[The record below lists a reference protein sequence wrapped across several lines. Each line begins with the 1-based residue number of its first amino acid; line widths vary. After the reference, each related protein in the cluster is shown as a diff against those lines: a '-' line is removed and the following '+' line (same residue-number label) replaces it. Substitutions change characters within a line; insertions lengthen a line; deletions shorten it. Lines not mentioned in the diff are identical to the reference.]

1 LYIIVV
7 HITKKG
13 IWRFYKKGNMSFDY
27 SVHKLTG
34 SVQHYSW
41 GGTTFLPRL
50 LNIENPNHAPF
61 AEYWLGVHSGGPSSI
76 EVNKQPVLLSEVI
89 ALDPKAALSAPIFN
103 HFGGLPYLFK
113 VLDVKDMLS
122 IQVHPT
128 KEYAKVAFEKEEAAG
143 IPLNAANR
151 NYKDRNHKPEIMLAM
166 SEFWLL
172 HGFKS
177 EAKIIETLENTAEF
191 QVLAPLFRAEGLQ
204 GLYQFLMEMDQ
215 AQVDS
220 LLTPVVKRALRYKQ
234 DGKIDKT
241 CPEWWV
247 AKLYDNGAGMLPI
260 DRGVFSIYLFN
271 IVCIMPGQ
279 GIFQGAGVPH
289 AYLEGQNVELMAN
302 SDNVLRGGLTPKHI
316 DVPELIKNIQF
327 EHIEPVIIEGTKPCM
342 GESVYPAPVQD
353 FGIASITLDGSNGY
367 SHEANSL
374 EMFLVVEG
382 GCVVNNQ
389 MSIKTGEAFV
399 VFPGN
404 KLNIH
409 ASGKTLIYRAF
420 VPSLVAYSQHEEN

>member
-1 LYIIVV
+1 
-7 HITKKG
+7 
-13 IWRFYKKGNMSFDY
+13 MAFDY

-41 GGTTFLPRL
+41 GGTSFLPHL
-50 LNIENPNHAPF
+50 LSIENPNHTPF
-61 AEYWLGVHSGGPSSI
+61 AEYWLGVHAGGPASI
-76 EVNKQPVLLSEVI
+76 EVNQTTVLLSDII
-89 ALDPKAALSAPIFN
+89 ASDPVAALSAPVYEQ
-103 HFGGLPYLFK
+103 FGGLPYLFK

-128 KEYAKVAFEKEEAAG
+128 KEYAKVAFENEEAAG
-143 IPLNAANR
+143 IALTAPNR
-151 NYKDRNHKPEIMLAM
+151 NYKDQNHKPEIMLAM

-177 EAKIIETLENTAEF
+177 EAKILETLENIAEF
-191 QVLAPLFRAEGLQ
+191 QVLAPLFKADGLK

-220 LLTPVVKRALRYKQ
+220 LLSPVVKRALRYKQ

-247 AKLYDNGAGMLPI
+247 AKLYENGVGIVPV

-271 IVCIMPGQ
+271 IICIKPGQ
-279 GIFQGAGVPH
+279 GIFQDAGVPH

-316 DVPELIKNIQF
+316 DVAELIKNIKF
-327 EHIEPVIIEGTKPCM
+327 EYIEPVIIGGTKPCM
-342 GESVYPAPVQD
+342 GESVYPAPTTD
-353 FGIASITLDGSNGY
+353 FGIATITLDGSFAY
-367 SHEANSL
+367 SHQAQSID
-374 EMFLVVEG
+374 MFLVLEG

-389 MSIKTGEAFV
+389 MTIKTGESFI
-399 VFPGN
+399 VFPGTSIE
-404 KLNIH
+404 LNS
-409 ASGKTLIYRAF
+409 SGKTLIYRAF
-420 VPSLVAYSQHEEN
+420 VPSVAAYSQHEEN

>member
-1 LYIIVV
+1 
-7 HITKKG
+7 
-13 IWRFYKKGNMSFDY
+13 MSFNY
-27 SVHKLTG
+27 NVHKLQGT
-34 SVQHYSW
+34 VQHYSW
-41 GGTTFLPRL
+41 GGASFLPKL
-50 LNIENPNHAPF
+50 LSIENPNHKPF
-61 AEYWLGVHSGGPSSI
+61 AEYWLGIHAGGPASI
-76 EVNKQPVLLSEVI
+76 EVSQQAVLLSDAI
-89 ALDPKAALSAPIFN
+89 ATDPKAALSEPVFN

-113 VLDVKDMLS
+113 ILDVKDMLS

-143 IPLNAANR
+143 IALNAPNR
-151 NYKDRNHKPEIMLAM
+151 NYKDINHKPEIMLAM

-177 EAKIIETLENTAEF
+177 EAKILETLENIAEF
-191 QVLAPLFRAEGLQ
+191 QVLVPLYKTEGLK
-204 GLYQFLMEMDQ
+204 GLYQFLMEMEQ

-220 LLTPVVKRALRYKQ
+220 LLSPVVKRALRNKQ
-234 DGKIDKT
+234 EGKVDRSA
-241 CPEWWV
+241 PDWWV
-247 AKLYDNGAGMLPI
+247 AKLYENAAGILPI
-260 DRGVFSIYLFN
+260 DKGVFSIYLFN
-271 IVCIMPGQ
+271 IVCVMPGQ
-279 GIFQGAGVPH
+279 GIFQDAGVPH

-316 DVPELIKNIQF
+316 DVEELIYNIKF
-327 EHIEPVIIEGTKPCM
+327 ESIDPVIIEGTKPCM

-353 FGIASITLDGSNGY
+353 FGIASITLDGSNSY
-367 SHEANSL
+367 SYEAESL
-374 EMFLVVEG
+374 DMFLVVEG

-389 MSIKTGEAFV
+389 LSVKTGEAFV

-420 VPSLVAYSQHEEN
+420 VPSLAAYSQHEEN

>member
-1 LYIIVV
+1 
-7 HITKKG
+7 
-13 IWRFYKKGNMSFDY
+13 MSFNY
-27 SVHKLTG
+27 SIHKLQGT
-34 SVQHYSW
+34 VQHYSW
-41 GGTTFLPRL
+41 GGTTFLPKL
-50 LNIENPNHAPF
+50 LSIENPNHKPF
-61 AEYWLGVHSGGPSSI
+61 AEYWLGIHAGGPSSI
-76 EVNKQPVLLSEVI
+76 EVNQQSVLLSDAI
-89 ALDPKAALSAPIFN
+89 ATDPKAALSEPVYS

-143 IPLNAANR
+143 IALNAPNR
-151 NYKDRNHKPEIMLAM
+151 NYKDTNHKPEIMLAM

-177 EAKIIETLENTAEF
+177 EAKILETLENIAEF
-191 QVLAPLFRAEGLQ
+191 QVLVPLYKSEGLK
-204 GLYQFLMEMDQ
+204 GLYQFLMEMEQ

-220 LLTPVVKRALRYKQ
+220 LLSPVVKRALRNKQ
-234 DGKIDKT
+234 EGKVDRNA
-241 CPEWWV
+241 PDWWV
-247 AKLYDNGAGMLPI
+247 AKLYENAAGILPI
-260 DRGVFSIYLFN
+260 DKGVFSIYLFN
-271 IVCIMPGQ
+271 IVCVMPGQ
-279 GIFQGAGVPH
+279 GIFQDAGVPH

-316 DVPELIKNIQF
+316 DVEELILNIKF
-327 EHIEPVIIEGTKPCM
+327 ESIDPVIIEGTKPCM

-353 FGIASITLDGSNGY
+353 FGIASITLDGSNSY
-367 SHEANSL
+367 SYEAESMD
-374 EMFLVVEG
+374 MFLVVGG

-389 MSIKTGEAFV
+389 MTIKTGEAFV

-420 VPSLVAYSQHEEN
+420 VPSLAAYSQHEEN

>member
-1 LYIIVV
+1 
-7 HITKKG
+7 
-13 IWRFYKKGNMSFDY
+13 MSFNY
-27 SVHKLTG
+27 SVHKLQGT
-34 SVQHYSW
+34 VQHYSW
-41 GGTTFLPRL
+41 GGASFLPKL
-50 LNIENPNHAPF
+50 LSIENPNHKPF
-61 AEYWLGVHSGGPSSI
+61 AEYWLGIHAGGPASI
-76 EVNKQPVLLSEVI
+76 EVNQQAVLLSDAI
-89 ALDPKAALSAPIFN
+89 ATDPKAALSEPVFN

-113 VLDVKDMLS
+113 ILDVKDMLS

-143 IPLNAANR
+143 IALNAPNR
-151 NYKDRNHKPEIMLAM
+151 NYKDINHKPEIMLAM

-177 EAKIIETLENTAEF
+177 EAKILETLENIAEF
-191 QVLAPLFRAEGLQ
+191 QVLVPLYKSEGLK
-204 GLYQFLMEMDQ
+204 GLYQFLMEMEQ

-220 LLTPVVKRALRYKQ
+220 LLSPVVKRALRNKQ
-234 DGKIDKT
+234 EGKVDRSA
-241 CPEWWV
+241 PDWWV
-247 AKLYDNGAGMLPI
+247 AKLYENAAGILPI
-260 DRGVFSIYLFN
+260 DKGVFSIYLFN
-271 IVCIMPGQ
+271 IVCVMPGQ
-279 GIFQGAGVPH
+279 GIFQDAGVPH

-316 DVPELIKNIQF
+316 DVEELIYNIKF
-327 EHIEPVIIEGTKPCM
+327 ESIDPVIIEGTKPCM

-353 FGIASITLDGSNGY
+353 FGIASITLDGSNSY
-367 SHEANSL
+367 SYEAESL
-374 EMFLVVEG
+374 DMFLVVEG

-389 MSIKTGEAFV
+389 LSVKTGEAFV

-420 VPSLVAYSQHEEN
+420 VPSLAAYSQHEEN

>member
-1 LYIIVV
+1 
-7 HITKKG
+7 
-13 IWRFYKKGNMSFDY
+13 MSFNY
-27 SVHKLTG
+27 SVHKLQGT
-34 SVQHYSW
+34 VQHYSW
-41 GGTTFLPRL
+41 GGASFLPKL
-50 LNIENPNHAPF
+50 LSIENPNHKPF
-61 AEYWLGVHSGGPSSI
+61 AEYWLGIHAGGPASI
-76 EVNKQPVLLSEVI
+76 EVNQQAVLLSDAI
-89 ALDPKAALSAPIFN
+89 ATDPKAALSEPVFN

-113 VLDVKDMLS
+113 ILDVKDMLS

-143 IPLNAANR
+143 IALNAPNR
-151 NYKDRNHKPEIMLAM
+151 NYKDTNHKPEIMLAM

-177 EAKIIETLENTAEF
+177 EAKILETLENIAEF
-191 QVLAPLFRAEGLQ
+191 QVLVPLYKTEGLK
-204 GLYQFLMEMDQ
+204 GLYQFLMEMEQ

-220 LLTPVVKRALRYKQ
+220 LLSPVVKRALRNKQ
-234 DGKIDKT
+234 EGKVDRSA
-241 CPEWWV
+241 PDWWV
-247 AKLYDNGAGMLPI
+247 AKLYENAAGILPI
-260 DRGVFSIYLFN
+260 DKGVFSIYLFN
-271 IVCIMPGQ
+271 IVCVMPGQ
-279 GIFQGAGVPH
+279 GIFQDAGVPH

-316 DVPELIKNIQF
+316 DVEELIYNIKF
-327 EHIEPVIIEGTKPCM
+327 ESIDPVIIEGTKPCM

-353 FGIASITLDGSNGY
+353 FGIASITLDGSNSY
-367 SHEANSL
+367 SYEAESL
-374 EMFLVVEG
+374 DMFLVVEG

-389 MSIKTGEAFV
+389 LSVKTGEAFV

-420 VPSLVAYSQHEEN
+420 VPSLAAYSQHEEN

>member
-1 LYIIVV
+1 MAFEY
-7 HITKKG
+7 G
-13 IWRFYKKGNMSFDY
+13 
-27 SVHKLTG
+27 VHKLIG

-41 GGTTFLPRL
+41 GGTKFLPQL
-50 LNIENPNHAPF
+50 LTIENPNHAPF
-61 AEYWLGVHSGGPSSI
+61 AEYWLGVHAGGPASV
-76 EVNKQPVLLSEVI
+76 EVNQQAVLLSDII
-89 ALDPKAALSAPIFN
+89 ASDPVAALSAPVYEQ
-103 HFGGLPYLFK
+103 FGGLPYLFK

-143 IPLNAANR
+143 VALDAPNR
-151 NYKDRNHKPEIMLAM
+151 NYKDQNHKPEIMLAM
-166 SEFWLL
+166 SEFWML

-177 EAKIIETLENTAEF
+177 EVKILETLENSAEF
-191 QVLAPLFRAEGLQ
+191 QVLAPLYKSEGLA
-204 GLYQFLMEMDQ
+204 GLYTFLMEMEQ

-220 LLTPVVKRALRYKQ
+220 LLGPVIKRALRNKQ

-241 CPEWWV
+241 SPEWWV
-247 AKLYDNGAGMLPI
+247 AKLYENSNGIYPI
-260 DRGVFSIYLFN
+260 DKGVFSIYLFN

-279 GIFQGAGVPH
+279 GIFQDAGVPH

-316 DVPELIKNIQF
+316 DVPELIKNIKF
-327 EHIEPVIIEGTKPCM
+327 EYIEPVIIEGTKPCM
-342 GESVYPAPVQD
+342 GESVYPAPTQD
-353 FGIASITLDGSNGY
+353 FGIASIRLDGSNGY
-367 SHEANSL
+367 SHEAHSL
-374 EMFLVVEG
+374 EIFLVVEG

-409 ASGKTLIYRAF
+409 ASGKSLIYRAF

>member
-1 LYIIVV
+1 MAFEY
-7 HITKKG
+7 G
-13 IWRFYKKGNMSFDY
+13 
-27 SVHKLTG
+27 VHKLIG

-41 GGTTFLPRL
+41 GGTKFLPQL
-50 LNIENPNHAPF
+50 LTIENPNHAPF
-61 AEYWLGVHSGGPSSI
+61 AEYWLGVHAGGPASV
-76 EVNKQPVLLSEVI
+76 EVNQQAVLLSDII
-89 ALDPKAALSAPIFN
+89 ASDPVAALSAPVYEQ
-103 HFGGLPYLFK
+103 FGGLPYLFK

-143 IPLNAANR
+143 VALDAPNR
-151 NYKDRNHKPEIMLAM
+151 NYKDKNHKPEIMLAM

-177 EAKIIETLENTAEF
+177 EVKILETLENSAEF
-191 QVLAPLFRAEGLQ
+191 QVLAPLYKSEGLA
-204 GLYQFLMEMDQ
+204 GLYTFLMEMEQ

-220 LLTPVVKRALRYKQ
+220 LLGPVVKRALRNKQ

-241 CPEWWV
+241 SPEWWV
-247 AKLYDNGAGMLPI
+247 AKLYENSNGIYPI
-260 DRGVFSIYLFN
+260 DKGVFSLYLFN

-279 GIFQGAGVPH
+279 GIFQDAGVPH

-316 DVPELIKNIQF
+316 DVPELIKNIKF
-327 EHIEPVIIEGTKPCM
+327 EYIEPVIIEGTKPCM
-342 GESVYPAPVQD
+342 GESVYPAPTQD
-353 FGIASITLDGSNGY
+353 FGIASIRLDGSNGY
-367 SHEANSL
+367 SHEAHSL
-374 EMFLVVEG
+374 EIFLVVEG

-409 ASGKTLIYRAF
+409 ASGKSLIYRAF

>member
-1 LYIIVV
+1 
-7 HITKKG
+7 
-13 IWRFYKKGNMSFDY
+13 MSFNY
-27 SVHKLTG
+27 SIHKLQGT
-34 SVQHYSW
+34 VQHYSW
-41 GGTTFLPRL
+41 GGTTFLPKL
-50 LNIENPNHAPF
+50 LSIENPNHKPF
-61 AEYWLGVHSGGPSSI
+61 AEYWLGIHAGGPSSI
-76 EVNKQPVLLSEVI
+76 EVNQQAVLLSDAI
-89 ALDPKAALSAPIFN
+89 ATDPKAALSEPVYS

-122 IQVHPT
+122 IQVHPN

-143 IPLNAANR
+143 IALNAPNR
-151 NYKDRNHKPEIMLAM
+151 NYKDTNHKPEIMLAM

-177 EAKIIETLENTAEF
+177 EAKILETLENIAEF
-191 QVLAPLFRAEGLQ
+191 QVLVPLYKSEGLK
-204 GLYQFLMEMDQ
+204 GLYQFLMEMEQ

-220 LLTPVVKRALRYKQ
+220 LLSPVVKRALRNKQ
-234 DGKIDKT
+234 EGKVDRSA
-241 CPEWWV
+241 PDWWV
-247 AKLYDNGAGMLPI
+247 AKLYENAAGILPI
-260 DRGVFSIYLFN
+260 DKGVFSIYLFN
-271 IVCIMPGQ
+271 IVCVMPGQ
-279 GIFQGAGVPH
+279 GIFQDAGVPH

-316 DVPELIKNIQF
+316 DVEELIHNIKF
-327 EHIEPVIIEGTKPCM
+327 ESIEPVIIEGTKPCM

-353 FGIASITLDGSNGY
+353 FGIASITLDGSNSY
-367 SHEANSL
+367 SYEAESMD
-374 EMFLVVEG
+374 MFLVVEG

-389 MSIKTGEAFV
+389 MTIKTGEAFV

-420 VPSLVAYSQHEEN
+420 VPSLAAYSQHEEN

>member
-1 LYIIVV
+1 
-7 HITKKG
+7 
-13 IWRFYKKGNMSFDY
+13 MSFNY
-27 SVHKLTG
+27 SVHKLQGT
-34 SVQHYSW
+34 VQHYSW
-41 GGTTFLPRL
+41 GGASFLPKL
-50 LNIENPNHAPF
+50 LSIENPNHKPF
-61 AEYWLGVHSGGPSSI
+61 AEYWLGIHAGGPASI
-76 EVNKQPVLLSEVI
+76 EVNQQAVLLSDAI
-89 ALDPKAALSAPIFN
+89 ATDPKAALSEPVFN

-113 VLDVKDMLS
+113 ILDVKDMLS

-143 IPLNAANR
+143 IALNAPNR
-151 NYKDRNHKPEIMLAM
+151 NYKDINHKPEIMLAM

-177 EAKIIETLENTAEF
+177 EAKILETLENIAEF
-191 QVLAPLFRAEGLQ
+191 QVLVPLYKTEGLK
-204 GLYQFLMEMDQ
+204 GLYQFLMEMEQ

-220 LLTPVVKRALRYKQ
+220 LLSPVVKRALRNKQ
-234 DGKIDKT
+234 EGKVDRSA
-241 CPEWWV
+241 PDWWV
-247 AKLYDNGAGMLPI
+247 AKLYENAAGILPI
-260 DRGVFSIYLFN
+260 DKGVFSIYLFN
-271 IVCIMPGQ
+271 IVCVMPGQ
-279 GIFQGAGVPH
+279 GIFQDAGVPH

-316 DVPELIKNIQF
+316 DVEELIHNIKF
-327 EHIEPVIIEGTKPCM
+327 ESIEPVIIEGTKPCM

-353 FGIASITLDGSNGY
+353 FGIASITLDGSNSY
-367 SHEANSL
+367 SYEAESL
-374 EMFLVVEG
+374 DMFLVVEG

-389 MSIKTGEAFV
+389 LSVKTGEAFV

-420 VPSLVAYSQHEEN
+420 VPSLAAYSQHEEN

>member
-1 LYIIVV
+1 
-7 HITKKG
+7 
-13 IWRFYKKGNMSFDY
+13 MSFNY
-27 SVHKLTG
+27 SVHKLQGT
-34 SVQHYSW
+34 VQHYSW
-41 GGTTFLPRL
+41 GGTTFLPKL
-50 LNIENPNHAPF
+50 LSIENPNHKPF
-61 AEYWLGVHSGGPSSI
+61 AEYWLGIHAGGPASI
-76 EVNKQPVLLSEVI
+76 EVNQQAVLLSDAI
-89 ALDPKAALSAPIFN
+89 ATDPKAALSEPVFN

-143 IPLNAANR
+143 ISLNAPNR
-151 NYKDRNHKPEIMLAM
+151 NYKDTNHKPEIMLAM

-177 EAKIIETLENTAEF
+177 EAKILETLESIAEF
-191 QVLAPLFRAEGLQ
+191 QVLVPLYKTEGLK
-204 GLYQFLMEMDQ
+204 GLYQFLMEMEQ

-220 LLTPVVKRALRYKQ
+220 LLSPVVKRALRNKQ
-234 DGKIDKT
+234 EDKVDRNA
-241 CPEWWV
+241 PDWWV
-247 AKLYDNGAGMLPI
+247 AKLYENAAGILPI
-260 DRGVFSIYLFN
+260 DKGVFSIYLFN
-271 IVCIMPGQ
+271 IVCVMPGQ
-279 GIFQGAGVPH
+279 GIFQDAGVPH

-316 DVPELIKNIQF
+316 DVEELIYNIKF
-327 EHIEPVIIEGTKPCM
+327 ESIEPVIIEGTKPCM

-353 FGIASITLDGSNGY
+353 FGIASITLDGSNSY
-367 SHEANSL
+367 SNEAESL
-374 EMFLVVEG
+374 DMFLVVEG

-389 MSIKTGEAFV
+389 LSVKTGEAFV

-420 VPSLVAYSQHEEN
+420 VPSLAAYSQHEEN

>member
-1 LYIIVV
+1 
-7 HITKKG
+7 
-13 IWRFYKKGNMSFDY
+13 MSFNY
-27 SVHKLTG
+27 SVHKLQGT
-34 SVQHYSW
+34 VQHYSW
-41 GGTTFLPRL
+41 GGASFLPKL
-50 LNIENPNHAPF
+50 LSIENPNHKPF
-61 AEYWLGVHSGGPSSI
+61 AEYWLGIHAGGPASI
-76 EVNKQPVLLSEVI
+76 EVNQQAILLSDAI
-89 ALDPKAALSAPIFN
+89 ATDPKAALSEPVFN

-113 VLDVKDMLS
+113 ILDVKDMLS

-143 IPLNAANR
+143 IALNAPNR
-151 NYKDRNHKPEIMLAM
+151 NYKDTNHKPEIMLAM

-177 EAKIIETLENTAEF
+177 EAKILETLENIAEF
-191 QVLAPLFRAEGLQ
+191 QVLVPLYKSEGLK
-204 GLYQFLMEMDQ
+204 GLYQFLMEMEQ

-220 LLTPVVKRALRYKQ
+220 LLSPVVKRALRNKQ
-234 DGKIDKT
+234 EGKVDRSA
-241 CPEWWV
+241 PDWWV
-247 AKLYDNGAGMLPI
+247 AKLYENAAGILPI
-260 DRGVFSIYLFN
+260 DKGVFSIYLFN
-271 IVCIMPGQ
+271 IVCVMPGQ
-279 GIFQGAGVPH
+279 GIFQDAGVPH

-316 DVPELIKNIQF
+316 DVEELIYNIKF
-327 EHIEPVIIEGTKPCM
+327 ESIDPVIIEGTKPCM

-353 FGIASITLDGSNGY
+353 FGIASITLDGSNSY
-367 SHEANSL
+367 SYEAESL
-374 EMFLVVEG
+374 DMFLVVEG

-389 MSIKTGEAFV
+389 LSVKTGEAFV

-420 VPSLVAYSQHEEN
+420 VPSLAAYSQHEEN

>member
-1 LYIIVV
+1 
-7 HITKKG
+7 
-13 IWRFYKKGNMSFDY
+13 MSFNY
-27 SVHKLTG
+27 SIHKLQGT
-34 SVQHYSW
+34 VQHYSW
-41 GGTTFLPRL
+41 GGTTFLPKL
-50 LNIENPNHAPF
+50 LSIENPNHKPF
-61 AEYWLGVHSGGPSSI
+61 AEYWLGIHAGGPSSI
-76 EVNKQPVLLSEVI
+76 EVNQQSVLLSDAI
-89 ALDPKAALSAPIFN
+89 ATDPKAALSEPVYS

-143 IPLNAANR
+143 IALNAPNR
-151 NYKDRNHKPEIMLAM
+151 NYKDTNHKPEIMLAM

-177 EAKIIETLENTAEF
+177 EAKILETLENIAEF
-191 QVLAPLFRAEGLQ
+191 QVLVPLYKSEGLK
-204 GLYQFLMEMDQ
+204 GLYQFLMEMEQ

-220 LLTPVVKRALRYKQ
+220 FLSPVVKRALRNKQ
-234 DGKIDKT
+234 EGKVDRNA
-241 CPEWWV
+241 PDWWV
-247 AKLYDNGAGMLPI
+247 AKLYENAAGILPI
-260 DRGVFSIYLFN
+260 DKGVFSIYLFN
-271 IVCIMPGQ
+271 IVCVMPGQ
-279 GIFQGAGVPH
+279 GIFQDAGVPH

-316 DVPELIKNIQF
+316 DVEELILNIKF
-327 EHIEPVIIEGTKPCM
+327 ESIDPVIIEGTKPCM

-353 FGIASITLDGSNGY
+353 FGIASITLDGSNSY
-367 SHEANSL
+367 SYEAESMD
-374 EMFLVVEG
+374 MFLVVEG

-389 MSIKTGEAFV
+389 MTIKTGEAFV

-420 VPSLVAYSQHEEN
+420 VPSLAAYSQHEEN

>member
-1 LYIIVV
+1 
-7 HITKKG
+7 
-13 IWRFYKKGNMSFDY
+13 MSFNY
-27 SVHKLTG
+27 SVHKLQGT
-34 SVQHYSW
+34 VQHYSW
-41 GGTTFLPRL
+41 GGASFLPKL
-50 LNIENPNHAPF
+50 LSIENPNHKPF
-61 AEYWLGVHSGGPSSI
+61 AEYWLGIHAGGPASI
-76 EVNKQPVLLSEVI
+76 EVNQQAVLLSDAI
-89 ALDPKAALSAPIFN
+89 ATDPKAALSEPVFN

-113 VLDVKDMLS
+113 ILDVKDMLS

-143 IPLNAANR
+143 IALNAPNR
-151 NYKDRNHKPEIMLAM
+151 NYKDINHKPEIMLAM

-177 EAKIIETLENTAEF
+177 EAKILETLENIAEF
-191 QVLAPLFRAEGLQ
+191 QVLVPLYKTEGLK
-204 GLYQFLMEMDQ
+204 GLYQFLMEMEQ

-220 LLTPVVKRALRYKQ
+220 FLSPVVKRALRNKQ
-234 DGKIDKT
+234 EGKVDRSA
-241 CPEWWV
+241 PDWWV
-247 AKLYDNGAGMLPI
+247 AKLYENAAGILPI
-260 DRGVFSIYLFN
+260 DKGVFSIYLFN
-271 IVCIMPGQ
+271 IVCVMPGR
-279 GIFQGAGVPH
+279 GIFQDAGVPH

-316 DVPELIKNIQF
+316 DVEELIYNIKF
-327 EHIEPVIIEGTKPCM
+327 ESIDPVIIEGTKPCM

-353 FGIASITLDGSNGY
+353 FGIASITLDGSNSY
-367 SHEANSL
+367 SYEAESL
-374 EMFLVVEG
+374 DMFLVVEG

-389 MSIKTGEAFV
+389 LSVKTGEAFV

-420 VPSLVAYSQHEEN
+420 VPSLAAYSQHEEN

>member
-1 LYIIVV
+1 
-7 HITKKG
+7 
-13 IWRFYKKGNMSFDY
+13 MSFNY
-27 SVHKLTG
+27 SVHKLQGT
-34 SVQHYSW
+34 VQHYSW
-41 GGTTFLPRL
+41 GGTTFLPKL
-50 LNIENPNHAPF
+50 LSMENPNHKPF
-61 AEYWLGVHSGGPSSI
+61 AEYWLGIHASGPSSI
-76 EVNKQPVLLSEVI
+76 EVNQQSVLLSDAI
-89 ALDPKAALSAPIFN
+89 ATDPKAALSEPVYS

-128 KEYAKVAFEKEEAAG
+128 KEYAKVAFEKEEASGTA
-143 IPLNAANR
+143 LNAPNR
-151 NYKDRNHKPEIMLAM
+151 NYKDTNHKPEIMLAM

-177 EAKIIETLENTAEF
+177 EAKILETLENIAEF
-191 QVLAPLFRAEGLQ
+191 QVLVPLYKSEGIK
-204 GLYQFLMEMDQ
+204 GLYQFLMEMEQ

-220 LLTPVVKRALRYKQ
+220 LLSTVVKRALRNKQ
-234 DGKIDKT
+234 EGKINRTAPD
-241 CPEWWV
+241 WWV
-247 AKLYDNGAGMLPI
+247 AKLYENTAGILPI
-260 DRGVFSIYLFN
+260 DKGVFSIYLFN
-271 IVCIMPGQ
+271 IVCVMPGQ
-279 GIFQGAGVPH
+279 GIFQDAGVPH

-316 DVPELIKNIQF
+316 DVEELIHNIKF
-327 EHIEPVIIEGTKPCM
+327 ESIEPVIIEGTKPCM

-353 FGIASITLDGSNGY
+353 FGIASITLDGSNSY
-367 SHEANSL
+367 SNEAESL
-374 EMFLVVEG
+374 DMFLVVEG

-389 MSIKTGEAFV
+389 LSVKTGEAFV

-420 VPSLVAYSQHEEN
+420 VPSLAAYSQHEEN

>member
-1 LYIIVV
+1 
-7 HITKKG
+7 
-13 IWRFYKKGNMSFDY
+13 MSFNY
-27 SVHKLTG
+27 SVHKLQGT
-34 SVQHYSW
+34 VQHYSW
-41 GGTTFLPRL
+41 GGASFLPKL
-50 LNIENPNHAPF
+50 LSIENPNHKPF
-61 AEYWLGVHSGGPSSI
+61 AEYWLGIHAGGPASI
-76 EVNKQPVLLSEVI
+76 EVNQQAILLSDAI
-89 ALDPKAALSAPIFN
+89 ATDPKAALSEPVFN

-113 VLDVKDMLS
+113 ILDVKDMLS

-143 IPLNAANR
+143 IALNAPNR
-151 NYKDRNHKPEIMLAM
+151 NYKDTNHKPEIMLAM

-177 EAKIIETLENTAEF
+177 EAKILETLENIAEF
-191 QVLAPLFRAEGLQ
+191 QVLVPLYKSEGLK
-204 GLYQFLMEMDQ
+204 GLYQFLMEMEQ

-220 LLTPVVKRALRYKQ
+220 LLSPVVKRALRNKQ
-234 DGKIDKT
+234 EGKVDRSA
-241 CPEWWV
+241 PDWWV
-247 AKLYDNGAGMLPI
+247 AKLYENAAGILPI
-260 DRGVFSIYLFN
+260 DKGVFSIYLFN
-271 IVCIMPGQ
+271 IVCVMPGQ
-279 GIFQGAGVPH
+279 GIFQDAGVPH

-316 DVPELIKNIQF
+316 DFEELIHNIKF
-327 EHIEPVIIEGTKPCM
+327 ESIEPVIIEGTKPCM

-353 FGIASITLDGSNGY
+353 FGIASITLDGSNSY
-367 SHEANSL
+367 SYEAESL
-374 EMFLVVEG
+374 DMFLVVEG

-389 MSIKTGEAFV
+389 LSVKTGEAFV

-420 VPSLVAYSQHEEN
+420 VPSLAAYSQHEEN

>member
-1 LYIIVV
+1 
-7 HITKKG
+7 
-13 IWRFYKKGNMSFDY
+13 MSFNY
-27 SVHKLTG
+27 SVHKLQGT
-34 SVQHYSW
+34 VQHYSW
-41 GGTTFLPRL
+41 GGASFLPKL
-50 LNIENPNHAPF
+50 LSIENPNHKPF
-61 AEYWLGVHSGGPSSI
+61 AEYWLGIHAGGPASI
-76 EVNKQPVLLSEVI
+76 EVNQQAVLLSDAI
-89 ALDPKAALSAPIFN
+89 ATDPKAALSEPVFN

-113 VLDVKDMLS
+113 ILDVKDMLS

-143 IPLNAANR
+143 IALNAPNR
-151 NYKDRNHKPEIMLAM
+151 NYKDINHKPEIMLAM

-177 EAKIIETLENTAEF
+177 EAKILETLENIAEF
-191 QVLAPLFRAEGLQ
+191 QVLVPLYKTEGLK
-204 GLYQFLMEMDQ
+204 GLYQFLMEMEQ

-220 LLTPVVKRALRYKQ
+220 LLSPVVKRALRNKQ
-234 DGKIDKT
+234 EGKVDRSA
-241 CPEWWV
+241 PDWWV
-247 AKLYDNGAGMLPI
+247 AKLYENAAGILPI
-260 DRGVFSIYLFN
+260 DKGVFSIYLFN
-271 IVCIMPGQ
+271 IVCVMPGQ
-279 GIFQGAGVPH
+279 GIFQDAGVPH

-316 DVPELIKNIQF
+316 DVEELIFNIKF
-327 EHIEPVIIEGTKPCM
+327 ESIEPVIIEGTKPCM

-353 FGIASITLDGSNGY
+353 FGIASITLDGSNSY
-367 SHEANSL
+367 SYEAESL
-374 EMFLVVEG
+374 DMFLVVEG

-389 MSIKTGEAFV
+389 LSVKTGEAFV

-420 VPSLVAYSQHEEN
+420 VPSLAAYSQHEEN

>member
-1 LYIIVV
+1 MAFEY
-7 HITKKG
+7 G
-13 IWRFYKKGNMSFDY
+13 
-27 SVHKLTG
+27 VHKLIG

-41 GGTTFLPRL
+41 GGTKFLPQL
-50 LNIENPNHAPF
+50 LTIENPNHAPF
-61 AEYWLGVHSGGPSSI
+61 AEYWLGVHAGGPASV
-76 EVNKQPVLLSEVI
+76 EVNQQAVLLSDII
-89 ALDPKAALSAPIFN
+89 ASDPVAALSAPVYEQ
-103 HFGGLPYLFK
+103 FGGLPYLFK

-143 IPLNAANR
+143 VALDAPNR
-151 NYKDRNHKPEIMLAM
+151 NYKDKNHKPEIMLAM

-177 EAKIIETLENTAEF
+177 EAKILETLENSAEF
-191 QVLAPLFRAEGLQ
+191 QVLAPLYKSEGLA
-204 GLYQFLMEMDQ
+204 GLYTFLMEMEQ

-220 LLTPVVKRALRYKQ
+220 LLGPVIKRALRNKQ

-241 CPEWWV
+241 SPEWWV
-247 AKLYDNGAGMLPI
+247 AKLYENSNGIYPI
-260 DRGVFSIYLFN
+260 DKGVFSIYLFN

-279 GIFQGAGVPH
+279 GIFQDAGVPH

-316 DVPELIKNIQF
+316 DVPELIKNIKF
-327 EHIEPVIIEGTKPCM
+327 EYIEPVIIEGTKPCM
-342 GESVYPAPVQD
+342 GESVYPAPTQD
-353 FGIASITLDGSNGY
+353 FGIASIRLDGSNGY
-367 SHEANSL
+367 SHEAHSL
-374 EMFLVVEG
+374 EIFLVVEG

-409 ASGKTLIYRAF
+409 ASGKSLIYRAF

>member
-1 LYIIVV
+1 
-7 HITKKG
+7 
-13 IWRFYKKGNMSFDY
+13 MSFNY
-27 SVHKLTG
+27 SVHKLQGT
-34 SVQHYSW
+34 VQHYSW
-41 GGTTFLPRL
+41 GGTTFLPKL
-50 LNIENPNHAPF
+50 LSIENPNHKPF
-61 AEYWLGVHSGGPSSI
+61 AEYWLGIHAGGPSSI
-76 EVNKQPVLLSEVI
+76 EVNQQSVLLSDAI
-89 ALDPKAALSAPIFN
+89 ATDPKAALSEPVYS

-143 IPLNAANR
+143 IALNAPNR
-151 NYKDRNHKPEIMLAM
+151 NYKDTNHKPEIMLAM

-177 EAKIIETLENTAEF
+177 EAKILETLENIAEF
-191 QVLAPLFRAEGLQ
+191 QVLVPLYKSEGLK
-204 GLYQFLMEMDQ
+204 GLYQFLMEMEQ

-220 LLTPVVKRALRYKQ
+220 LLSPVVKRALRNKQ
-234 DGKIDKT
+234 EGKVDRNA
-241 CPEWWV
+241 PDWWV
-247 AKLYDNGAGMLPI
+247 AKLYENAAGILPI
-260 DRGVFSIYLFN
+260 DKGVFSIYLFN
-271 IVCIMPGQ
+271 IVCVMPGQ
-279 GIFQGAGVPH
+279 GIFQDAGVPH

-316 DVPELIKNIQF
+316 NVEELIYNLKF
-327 EHIEPVIIEGTKPCM
+327 ESIEPVIIEGTKPCM

-353 FGIASITLDGSNGY
+353 FGIASITLDGSNSY
-367 SHEANSL
+367 SYEAESMD
-374 EMFLVVEG
+374 MFLVVEG

-389 MSIKTGEAFV
+389 MTIKTGEAFV

-420 VPSLVAYSQHEEN
+420 VPSLAAYSQHEEN

>member
-1 LYIIVV
+1 
-7 HITKKG
+7 
-13 IWRFYKKGNMSFDY
+13 MSFNY
-27 SVHKLTG
+27 SVHKLQGT
-34 SVQHYSW
+34 VQHYSW
-41 GGTTFLPRL
+41 GGASFLPKL
-50 LNIENPNHAPF
+50 LSIENPNHKPF
-61 AEYWLGVHSGGPSSI
+61 AEYWLGIHAGGPASI
-76 EVNKQPVLLSEVI
+76 EVNQQAILLSDAI
-89 ALDPKAALSAPIFN
+89 ATDPKAALSEPVFN

-143 IPLNAANR
+143 IALNAPNR
-151 NYKDRNHKPEIMLAM
+151 NYKDINHKPEIMLAM

-177 EAKIIETLENTAEF
+177 EAKILETLENIAEF
-191 QVLAPLFRAEGLQ
+191 QVLVPLYKSEGLK
-204 GLYQFLMEMDQ
+204 GLYQFLMEMEQ

-220 LLTPVVKRALRYKQ
+220 LLSPVVKRALRNKQ
-234 DGKIDKT
+234 EGKVDRSA
-241 CPEWWV
+241 PDWWV
-247 AKLYDNGAGMLPI
+247 AKLYENAAGILPI
-260 DRGVFSIYLFN
+260 DKGVFSIYLFN
-271 IVCIMPGQ
+271 IVCVMPGQ
-279 GIFQGAGVPH
+279 GIFQDAGVPH

-316 DVPELIKNIQF
+316 DVEELIYNIKF
-327 EHIEPVIIEGTKPCM
+327 ESIDPVIIEGTKPCM

-353 FGIASITLDGSNGY
+353 FGIASITLDGSNSY
-367 SHEANSL
+367 SYEAESL
-374 EMFLVVEG
+374 DMFLVVEG

-389 MSIKTGEAFV
+389 MSVKTGEAFV

-420 VPSLVAYSQHEEN
+420 VPSLAAYSQHEEN

>member
-1 LYIIVV
+1 
-7 HITKKG
+7 
-13 IWRFYKKGNMSFDY
+13 MSFNY
-27 SVHKLTG
+27 SVHKLQGT
-34 SVQHYSW
+34 VQHYSW
-41 GGTTFLPRL
+41 GGTTFLPKL
-50 LNIENPNHAPF
+50 LSIENPNHKPF
-61 AEYWLGVHSGGPSSI
+61 AEYWLGIHAGGPSSI
-76 EVNKQPVLLSEVI
+76 EVNQQAVLLSDAI
-89 ALDPKAALSAPIFN
+89 ATDPKAALSEPVYS

-143 IPLNAANR
+143 IALNAPNR
-151 NYKDRNHKPEIMLAM
+151 NYKDTNHKPEIMLAM

-177 EAKIIETLENTAEF
+177 EAKILETLENIAEF
-191 QVLAPLFRAEGLQ
+191 QVLVPLYKSEGLK
-204 GLYQFLMEMDQ
+204 GLYQFLMEMEQ

-220 LLTPVVKRALRYKQ
+220 LLSPVVKRALRNKQ
-234 DGKIDKT
+234 EGKVDKNA
-241 CPEWWV
+241 PDWWV
-247 AKLYDNGAGMLPI
+247 AKLYENAAGILPI
-260 DRGVFSIYLFN
+260 DKGVFSIYLFN
-271 IVCIMPGQ
+271 IICVMPGQ
-279 GIFQGAGVPH
+279 GIFQDAGVPH

-316 DVPELIKNIQF
+316 DVEELIHNIKF
-327 EHIEPVIIEGTKPCM
+327 ESIDPVIIEGTKPCM

-353 FGIASITLDGSNGY
+353 FGIASITLDGSNSY
-367 SHEANSL
+367 SYEAESMD
-374 EMFLVVEG
+374 MFLVVEG

-389 MSIKTGEAFV
+389 MTIKTGEAFV

-409 ASGKTLIYRAF
+409 ASGKTLVYRAF
-420 VPSLVAYSQHEEN
+420 VPSLAAYSQHEEN

>member
-1 LYIIVV
+1 MWGC
-7 HITKKG
+7 ITYEG
-13 IWRFYKKGNMSFDY
+13 IFRFYKKRNMSFNY
-27 SVHKLTG
+27 SVHKLQGT
-34 SVQHYSW
+34 VQHYSW
-41 GGTTFLPRL
+41 GGTTFLPKL
-50 LNIENPNHAPF
+50 LSIENPNHKPF
-61 AEYWLGVHSGGPSSI
+61 AEYWLGVHASVPSSI
-76 EVNKQPVLLSEVI
+76 EVNQQSVLLLDAI
-89 ALDPKAALSAPIFN
+89 ATDPTAALSEPVYS

-143 IPLNAANR
+143 IALNAPNR
-151 NYKDRNHKPEIMLAM
+151 NYKDTNHKPEIMLAM

-177 EAKIIETLENTAEF
+177 EAKILETLENIAEF
-191 QVLAPLFRAEGLQ
+191 QVLVPLYKSEGLK
-204 GLYQFLMEMDQ
+204 GLYQFLMEMEQ

-220 LLTPVVKRALRYKQ
+220 LLSPVVKRALRNKQ
-234 DGKIDKT
+234 EGKVDRNA
-241 CPEWWV
+241 PDWWV
-247 AKLYDNGAGMLPI
+247 AKLYENAAGILPI
-260 DRGVFSIYLFN
+260 DKGVFSIYLFN
-271 IVCIMPGQ
+271 IVCVMPGQ
-279 GIFQGAGVPH
+279 GIFQDAGVPH

-316 DVPELIKNIQF
+316 DVEELIHNIKF
-327 EHIEPVIIEGTKPCM
+327 ESIDPVIIEGTKPCM

-353 FGIASITLDGSNGY
+353 FGIASITLDGSNSY
-367 SHEANSL
+367 CYEAESMD
-374 EMFLVVEG
+374 MFLVVEG

-389 MSIKTGEAFV
+389 MTIKTGEAFV

-420 VPSLVAYSQHEEN
+420 VPSLAAYSQHEEN

>member
-1 LYIIVV
+1 MAFEY
-7 HITKKG
+7 G
-13 IWRFYKKGNMSFDY
+13 
-27 SVHKLTG
+27 VHKLIG

-41 GGTTFLPRL
+41 GGTKFLPQL
-50 LNIENPNHAPF
+50 LTIENPNHAPF
-61 AEYWLGVHSGGPSSI
+61 AEYWLGVHAGGPASV
-76 EVNKQPVLLSEVI
+76 EVNQQAVLLSDII
-89 ALDPKAALSAPIFN
+89 ASDPVAALSAPVYEQ
-103 HFGGLPYLFK
+103 FGGLPYLFK

-143 IPLNAANR
+143 VALDAPNR
-151 NYKDRNHKPEIMLAM
+151 NYKDQNHKPEIMLAM

-177 EAKIIETLENTAEF
+177 EVKILETLENSAEF
-191 QVLAPLFRAEGLQ
+191 QVLAPLYKSEGLA
-204 GLYQFLMEMDQ
+204 GLYTFLMEMEQ

-220 LLTPVVKRALRYKQ
+220 LLGPVIKRALRNKQ

-241 CPEWWV
+241 SPEWWV
-247 AKLYDNGAGMLPI
+247 AKLYENSNGIYPI
-260 DRGVFSIYLFN
+260 DKGVFSIYLFN

-279 GIFQGAGVPH
+279 GIFQDAGVPH

-316 DVPELIKNIQF
+316 DVPELIKNIKF
-327 EHIEPVIIEGTKPCM
+327 EYIEPVIIEGTKPCM
-342 GESVYPAPVQD
+342 GESVYPAPTQD
-353 FGIASITLDGSNGY
+353 FGIASIRLDGSNGY
-367 SHEANSL
+367 SHEAHSL
-374 EMFLVVEG
+374 EIFLVVEG

-409 ASGKTLIYRAF
+409 ASGKSLIYRAF

>member
-1 LYIIVV
+1 
-7 HITKKG
+7 
-13 IWRFYKKGNMSFDY
+13 MSFDY
-27 SVHKLTG
+27 SVHKLIGT
-34 SVQHYSW
+34 VQHYSW
-41 GGTTFLPRL
+41 GGTGFLPQL

-61 AEYWLGVHSGGPSSI
+61 AEYWLGVHGGGQSTI
-76 EVNKQPVLLSEVI
+76 EVNKQPVLLSDAI
-89 ALDPKAALSAPIFN
+89 ASDPKAALSEPVFN

-128 KEYAKVAFEKEEAAG
+128 KEYANVAFEREEAAG
-143 IPLNAANR
+143 VALNAPDR
-151 NYKDRNHKPEIMLAM
+151 NYKDKNHKPEIMLAI

-177 EAKIIETLENTAEF
+177 QAKILETLENTAEF
-191 QVLAPLFRAEGLQ
+191 QVLAPLFKAEGLE
-204 GLYQFLMEMDQ
+204 GLYTFLMEMGQ

-220 LLTPVVKRALRYKQ
+220 LLSPVVKRALRNKQ
-234 DGKIDKT
+234 DGKIDRSA
-241 CPEWWV
+241 PDWWV
-247 AKLYDNGAGMLPI
+247 AKLYENATGILPI
-260 DRGVFSIYLFN
+260 DKGVFSIYLFN
-271 IVCIMPGQ
+271 IVCVMPGQ
-279 GIFQGAGVPH
+279 GIFQDAGVPH

-316 DVPELIKNIQF
+316 DVPELIKNIKF
-327 EHIEPVIIEGTKPCM
+327 EHIEPAIIEGTQPCM
-342 GESVYPAPVQD
+342 GESVYPAPVLD
-353 FGIASITLDGSNGY
+353 FGIASITLDGNTSY
-367 SHEANSL
+367 KYTAESMD
-374 EMFLVVEG
+374 MFLVVEG

>member
-1 LYIIVV
+1 
-7 HITKKG
+7 
-13 IWRFYKKGNMSFDY
+13 MSFKY
-27 SVHKLTG
+27 SVHKLQGT
-34 SVQHYSW
+34 VQYYSW
-41 GGTTFLPRL
+41 GGTTFLPKL
-50 LNIENPNHAPF
+50 LSIENPNHKPF
-61 AEYWLGVHSGGPSSI
+61 AEYWLGIHAGGPSSI
-76 EVNKQPVLLSEVI
+76 EVNQQSVLLSDAI
-89 ALDPKAALSAPIFN
+89 ATDPKAALSEPVYS

-143 IPLNAANR
+143 IALNAPNR
-151 NYKDRNHKPEIMLAM
+151 NYKDTNHKPEIMLAM

-177 EAKIIETLENTAEF
+177 EAKILETLENIAEF
-191 QVLAPLFRAEGLQ
+191 QVLVALYKSEGLK
-204 GLYQFLMEMDQ
+204 GLYQFLMEMEQ

-220 LLTPVVKRALRYKQ
+220 FLSPVVKRALRNKQ
-234 DGKIDKT
+234 EGKVDRNA
-241 CPEWWV
+241 PDWWV
-247 AKLYDNGAGMLPI
+247 AKLYENAAGILPI
-260 DRGVFSIYLFN
+260 DKGVFSIYLFN
-271 IVCIMPGQ
+271 IVCVMPGQ
-279 GIFQGAGVPH
+279 GIFQDAGVPH

-316 DVPELIKNIQF
+316 DVEELILNIKF
-327 EHIEPVIIEGTKPCM
+327 ESIDPVIIEGTKPCM

-353 FGIASITLDGSNGY
+353 FGIASITLDGSNSY
-367 SHEANSL
+367 SYEAESMD
-374 EMFLVVEG
+374 MFLVVEG

-389 MSIKTGEAFV
+389 MTIKTGEAFV

-420 VPSLVAYSQHEEN
+420 VPSLAAYSQHEEN

>member
-1 LYIIVV
+1 
-7 HITKKG
+7 
-13 IWRFYKKGNMSFDY
+13 MSFDY

-34 SVQHYSW
+34 TVQHYSW
-41 GGTTFLPRL
+41 GGTSFLPSL
-50 LNIENPNHAPF
+50 LTIENPNHTPF
-61 AEYWLGVHSGGPSSI
+61 AEYWLGVHPSGPSSI
-76 EVNKQPVLLSEVI
+76 EVNKQPILLSEVI
-89 ALDPKAALSAPIFN
+89 TSDPKAALSEPVYEQ
-103 HFGGLPYLFK
+103 FGGLPYLFK

-143 IPLNAANR
+143 IPLNAPNR
-151 NYKDRNHKPEIMLAM
+151 NYKDKNHKPEIMLAM

-204 GLYQFLMEMDQ
+204 GLYQFLMEMNQ

-220 LLTPVVKRALRYKQ
+220 LLSPVVKRALRHKQ

-247 AKLYDNGAGMLPI
+247 AKLYENGVGIVPV

-279 GIFQGAGVPH
+279 GIFQDAGVPH

-316 DVPELIKNIQF
+316 DVPELIKNIKF
-327 EHIEPVIIEGTKPCM
+327 EYIEPVIIEGTKPCM
-342 GESVYPAPVQD
+342 GESVYLAPTTD
-353 FGIASITLDGSNGY
+353 FGIASITLDGSFAFEHQAQGI
-367 SHEANSL
+367 EL
-374 EMFLVVEG
+374 FLVVKG

-399 VFPGN
+399 LFPGCSIT
-404 KLNIH
+404 LNS
-409 ASGKTLIYRAF
+409 SGETLIYRAF
-420 VPSLVAYSQHEEN
+420 VPSTVAYSQHEEN

>member
-1 LYIIVV
+1 
-7 HITKKG
+7 
-13 IWRFYKKGNMSFDY
+13 MSFNY
-27 SVHKLTG
+27 SVHKLQGT
-34 SVQHYSW
+34 VQHYSW
-41 GGTTFLPRL
+41 GGATFLPKL
-50 LNIENPNHAPF
+50 LNIENPNHKPF
-61 AEYWLGVHSGGPSSI
+61 AEYWLGIHASGPSSI
-76 EVNKQPVLLSEVI
+76 EVNQQVVLLSDAI
-89 ALDPKAALSAPIFN
+89 ATDPKAALSEPVYS

-143 IPLNAANR
+143 VALNAPNR
-151 NYKDRNHKPEIMLAM
+151 NYKDTNHKPEIMLAM

-177 EAKIIETLENTAEF
+177 EAKILETLENIAEF
-191 QVLAPLFRAEGLQ
+191 QVLVPLYKSEGLK
-204 GLYQFLMEMDQ
+204 GLYQFLMEMEQ

-220 LLTPVVKRALRYKQ
+220 LLSPVVKRALRNKQ
-234 DGKIDKT
+234 EGKVDKNA
-241 CPEWWV
+241 PDWWV
-247 AKLYDNGAGMLPI
+247 AKLYENAAGILPI
-260 DRGVFSIYLFN
+260 DKGVFSIYLFN
-271 IVCIMPGQ
+271 IICVMPGQ
-279 GIFQGAGVPH
+279 GIFQDAGVPH

-316 DVPELIKNIQF
+316 DVEELIHNIKF
-327 EHIEPVIIEGTKPCM
+327 ESIDPVIIEGTKPCM

-353 FGIASITLDGSNGY
+353 FGIASITLDGSNSY
-367 SHEANSL
+367 SYEAESMD
-374 EMFLVVEG
+374 MFLVVEG

-389 MSIKTGEAFV
+389 MTIKTGEAFV

-409 ASGKTLIYRAF
+409 ASGKTLVYRAF
-420 VPSLVAYSQHEEN
+420 VPSLAAYSQHEEN

>member
-1 LYIIVV
+1 
-7 HITKKG
+7 
-13 IWRFYKKGNMSFDY
+13 MSFDY

-34 SVQHYSW
+34 TVQHYSW
-41 GGTTFLPRL
+41 GGTSFLPSL
-50 LNIENPNHAPF
+50 LTIENPNHTPF
-61 AEYWLGVHSGGPSSI
+61 AEYWLGVHPSGPSSI
-76 EVNKQPVLLSEVI
+76 EVNKQPILLSEVI
-89 ALDPKAALSAPIFN
+89 TSDPKAALSEPVFT

-143 IPLNAANR
+143 IPLNAPNR
-151 NYKDRNHKPEIMLAM
+151 NYKDKNHKPEIMLAM

-191 QVLAPLFRAEGLQ
+191 HVLAPLFKSEDLA
-204 GLYQFLMEMDQ
+204 GLYTFLMEMEQ

-220 LLTPVVKRALRYKQ
+220 LLGPVVKRALRNKQ

-241 CPEWWV
+241 SPEWWV
-247 AKLYDNGAGMLPI
+247 AKLYENSNGIYPI
-260 DRGVFSIYLFN
+260 DKGVFSIYLFN

-279 GIFQGAGVPH
+279 GIFQDAGVPH

-316 DVPELIKNIQF
+316 DVPELIKNIKF
-327 EHIEPVIIEGTKPCM
+327 KHIEPVIIEGTKPCM

-353 FGIASITLDGSNGY
+353 FGIATITMDGSNCY
-367 SHEANSL
+367 SHEAQSL

-404 KLNIH
+404 KLNIDT
-409 ASGKTLIYRAF
+409 SGATLIYRAF

>member
-1 LYIIVV
+1 MAFEY
-7 HITKKG
+7 G
-13 IWRFYKKGNMSFDY
+13 
-27 SVHKLTG
+27 VHKLIG

-41 GGTTFLPRL
+41 GGTKFLPQL
-50 LNIENPNHAPF
+50 LTIENPNHAPF
-61 AEYWLGVHSGGPSSI
+61 AEYWLGVHAGGPASV
-76 EVNKQPVLLSEVI
+76 EVNQQAVLLSDII
-89 ALDPKAALSAPIFN
+89 ASDPVAALSAPVYEQ
-103 HFGGLPYLFK
+103 FGGLPYLFK

-143 IPLNAANR
+143 VALDAPNR
-151 NYKDRNHKPEIMLAM
+151 NYKDKNHKPEIMLAM

-177 EAKIIETLENTAEF
+177 EVKILETLENSAEF
-191 QVLAPLFRAEGLQ
+191 QVLAPLYKSEGLA
-204 GLYQFLMEMDQ
+204 GLYTFLMEMEQ

-220 LLTPVVKRALRYKQ
+220 LLGPVIKRALRNKQ

-241 CPEWWV
+241 SPEWWV
-247 AKLYDNGAGMLPI
+247 AKLYENSNGIYPI
-260 DRGVFSIYLFN
+260 DKGVFSIYLFN

-279 GIFQGAGVPH
+279 GIFQDAGVPH

-316 DVPELIKNIQF
+316 DVPELIKNIKF
-327 EHIEPVIIEGTKPCM
+327 EYIEPVIIEGTKPCM
-342 GESVYPAPVQD
+342 GESVYPAPTQD
-353 FGIASITLDGSNGY
+353 FGIASIRLDGSNGY
-367 SHEANSL
+367 SHEAHSL
-374 EMFLVVEG
+374 EIFLVVEG

-409 ASGKTLIYRAF
+409 ASGKSLIYRAF

>member
-1 LYIIVV
+1 
-7 HITKKG
+7 
-13 IWRFYKKGNMSFDY
+13 MSFNY
-27 SVHKLTG
+27 SVHKLQGT
-34 SVQHYSW
+34 VQHYSW
-41 GGTTFLPRL
+41 GGTTFLPKL
-50 LNIENPNHAPF
+50 LSMENPNHKPF
-61 AEYWLGVHSGGPSSI
+61 AEYWLGIHASGPSSI
-76 EVNKQPVLLSEVI
+76 EVNQQSVLLSDAI
-89 ALDPKAALSAPIFN
+89 ATDPKAALSEPVYS

-122 IQVHPT
+122 IQVHPA
-128 KEYAKVAFEKEEAAG
+128 KEYAKVAFEKEEASGTA
-143 IPLNAANR
+143 LNAPNR
-151 NYKDRNHKPEIMLAM
+151 NYKDKNHKPEIMLAM

-177 EAKIIETLENTAEF
+177 EAKILETLENIAEF
-191 QVLAPLFRAEGLQ
+191 QVLVPLYKSEGIK
-204 GLYQFLMEMDQ
+204 GLYQFLMEMEQ

-220 LLTPVVKRALRYKQ
+220 LLSTVVKRALRNKQ
-234 DGKIDKT
+234 EGKINRTAPD
-241 CPEWWV
+241 WWV
-247 AKLYDNGAGMLPI
+247 AKLYENTAGILPI
-260 DRGVFSIYLFN
+260 DKGVFSIYLFN
-271 IVCIMPGQ
+271 IVCVMPGQ
-279 GIFQGAGVPH
+279 GIFQDAGVPH

-316 DVPELIKNIQF
+316 DVEELIHNIKF
-327 EHIEPVIIEGTKPCM
+327 ESIDPVIIEGTKPCM

-353 FGIASITLDGSNGY
+353 FGIASITLDGSNSY
-367 SHEANSL
+367 SYEAESMD
-374 EMFLVVEG
+374 MFLVVEG

-389 MSIKTGEAFV
+389 MTIKTGEAFV

>member
-1 LYIIVV
+1 
-7 HITKKG
+7 
-13 IWRFYKKGNMSFDY
+13 MSFNY
-27 SVHKLTG
+27 SVHKLQGT
-34 SVQHYSW
+34 VQHYSW
-41 GGTTFLPRL
+41 GGASFLPKL
-50 LNIENPNHAPF
+50 LSIENPNHKPF
-61 AEYWLGVHSGGPSSI
+61 AEYWLGIHAGGPASI
-76 EVNKQPVLLSEVI
+76 EVNQQAVLLSDAI
-89 ALDPKAALSAPIFN
+89 ATDPKAALSEPVFN

-113 VLDVKDMLS
+113 ILDVKDMLS

-143 IPLNAANR
+143 IALNAPNR
-151 NYKDRNHKPEIMLAM
+151 NYKDINHKPEIMLAM

-177 EAKIIETLENTAEF
+177 EAKILETLENIAEF
-191 QVLAPLFRAEGLQ
+191 QVLVPLYKTEGLK
-204 GLYQFLMEMDQ
+204 GLYQFLMEMEQ

-220 LLTPVVKRALRYKQ
+220 LLSPVVKRALRNKQ
-234 DGKIDKT
+234 EGKVDRSA
-241 CPEWWV
+241 PDWWV
-247 AKLYDNGAGMLPI
+247 AKLYENAAGILPI
-260 DRGVFSIYLFN
+260 DKGVFSIYLFN
-271 IVCIMPGQ
+271 IVRVMPGQ
-279 GIFQGAGVPH
+279 GIFQDAGVPH

-316 DVPELIKNIQF
+316 DVEELIHNIKF
-327 EHIEPVIIEGTKPCM
+327 ESIEPVIIEGTKPCM

-353 FGIASITLDGSNGY
+353 FGIASITLDGSNSY
-367 SHEANSL
+367 SYEAESL
-374 EMFLVVEG
+374 DMFLVVEG

-389 MSIKTGEAFV
+389 MSVKTGEAFV

-420 VPSLVAYSQHEEN
+420 VPSLAAYSQHEEN